1 MGTTWLSSHGVAVS
15 PAAAE
20 THVSA
25 SSSTAVQALPVWQ
38 AFGNSD
44 TFLPLSAQGSACHQ
58 SSSSL
63 GARLWQKSQS
73 PTTALLSQDPADPAR
88 LLGRAKTQL

>member
-1 MGTTWLSSHGVAVS
+1 M
-15 PAAAE
+15 
-20 THVSA
+20 
-25 SSSTAVQALPVWQ
+25 QALLVWQ

-58 SSSSL
+58 GSSSL

-73 PTTALLSQDPADPAR
+73 PTTAPLSQDPADPER
-88 LLGRAKTQL
+88 LLGRAKNTALNLFSPSLLCLSVHESNVRAQDVNL